1 MNERLR
7 TPTPT
12 FHSTLAPWIE
22 KFIAGKQACGYKY
35 SAESESLQRLDRFL
49 REHGLETAALP
60 RALVECW
67 IAKGPNES
75 PRTQRA
81 RIGLV
86 RRLALFL
93 LQHGCP
99 AYVPEARLTAKE
111 PSPFVPHIFSR
122 EEIQKLLEAADTLP
136 VNPRFPLRHRV
147 LPAIFRVLYGCG
159 PRIGEVVA
167 LRVGE
172 VDLLTG
178 ILVVREAKNR
188 KDRLVPLTPSLCQY
202 LRRYADA
209 LGVRPSEVP
218 FFPAPDGGPYH
229 RSTIYHAFRQLL
241 WRCRISHG
249 GRGHGPRLHD
259 LRHTFAVHRLA
270 QWYHEGADLNAL
282 LPVLATYLGH
292 RSVTETQLYLRLT
305 AELFPDLSARS
316 EAVFGHIIPRRPG
329 P

>member
-1 MNERLR
+1 MNNR
-7 TPTPT
+7 TRTLT
-12 FHSTLAPWIE
+12 FQSALAPWIE
-22 KFIAGKQACGYKY
+22 TFIAEKQACGYKY

-49 REHGLETAALP
+49 HEHGLETAALP
-60 RALVECW
+60 RALVERW
-67 IAKGPNES
+67 IAKDPNES

-86 RRLALFL
+86 RRLATFL
-93 LQHGCP
+93 LRHGCP
-99 AYVPEARLTAKE
+99 AYVPDARLTARE
-111 PSPFVPHIFSR
+111 PSPFVPHIFGHD
-122 EEIQKLLEAADTLP
+122 EIRRLLEAADAIP
-136 VNPRFPLRHRV
+136 ADPRSPLRHRV

-159 PRIGEVVA
+159 PRIGEVVS

-172 VDLLTG
+172 VDLVAG
-178 ILVVREAKNR
+178 ILVVREGKNR

-202 LRRYADA
+202 LRSYADP
-209 LGVRPSEVP
+209 LGDRPSDAP
-218 FFPAPDGGPYH
+218 FFPTPKGGPYL
-229 RSTIYHAFRQLL
+229 RQTIYHAFRQLL

-270 QWYHEGADLNAL
+270 RWYREGADLNAM

-316 EAVFGHIIPRRPG
+316 EAAFGHIIPRRPG